1 VDKAASRAAFP
12 SLSLAA
18 LAGLAREGF
27 GPWLRNVTAGP
38 NQVLQRTAWPGV
50 LTSTPRD
57 KMVIS
62 EQICVE
68 IGLDWRAANNQALM
82 NQPSNRDR

>member
-1 VDKAASRAAFP
+1 
-12 SLSLAA
+12 
-18 LAGLAREGF
+18 
-27 GPWLRNVTAGP
+27 
-38 NQVLQRTAWPGV
+38 
-50 LTSTPRD
+50 
-57 KMVIS
+57 MVIS